1 MKAKAQPDPDD
12 LRPEYDFDFS
22 QGERGRYYKRLLQ
35 EGSNIV
41 VLEPDLAESFPDS
54 AAVNKALRSLLEFVR
69 LSEGLTHPSSGK
81 RRRTKV
87 G

>member
-1 MKAKAQPDPDD
+1 MARMRFEWDPV
-12 LRPEYDFDFS
+12 
-22 QGERGRYYKRLLQ
+22 K
-35 EGSNIV
+35 
-41 VLEPDLAESFPDS
+41 AESNARKHGVAFEEAVSVFYDPLATTFPDS

-69 LSEGLTHPSSGK
+69 LSEGLARPSAGK